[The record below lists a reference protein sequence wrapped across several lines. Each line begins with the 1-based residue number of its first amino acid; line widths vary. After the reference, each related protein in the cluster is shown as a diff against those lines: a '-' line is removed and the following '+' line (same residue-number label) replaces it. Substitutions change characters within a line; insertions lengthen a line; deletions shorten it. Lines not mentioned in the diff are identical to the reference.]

1 MLKLIIGNKRYSSWS
16 MRPWVALKS
25 TGAAFEEELIPLDQ
39 PSTAA
44 ELFRRSAAGRVP
56 ILVDGPLVI
65 WDSLA
70 ICEYLAEKLP
80 DAALWPTEP
89 AARAVAR
96 SACAEMHSSFAA
108 LRNDLSCRIYPPS
121 MPVPKA
127 IPSEAAHKDIQRIV
141 ALFIELRQ
149 RFGQSGPY
157 LFGRFSIADAFY
169 APVAIGRF
177 LTYNVPLPEVAK
189 EYVAALAA
197 HPAVQ
202 AWVSD
207 AHRENLRAPLHE

>member
-16 MRPWVALKS
+16 MRPWLALKS

-39 PSTAA
+39 PSTAS
-44 ELFRRSAAGRVP
+44 ELYRRSAAGRVP
-56 ILVDGPLVI
+56 VLVDGPLVI

-80 DAALWPTEP
+80 DANLWPTEA

-96 SACAEMHSSFAA
+96 SACAEMHSSFTA

-121 MPVPKA
+121 LPVRKVVT
-127 IPSEAAHKDIQRIV
+127 SEAAHRDIQRIV

-169 APVAIGRF
+169 APVAVGRF

-189 EYVAALAA
+189 EYVAALAT

-207 AHRENLRAPLHE
+207 AHRETLRAPLHE